1 MGASILRLRCSDLD
15 VVSSYVIATT
25 RRNRFVNF
33 DSRPSTARG
42 RGGTGTSAVLL
53 LRRWS
58 SGDRAVWQREL
69 GLGFGSV
76 ENREEL
82 GSTLRF
88 IGPRIPYLMRRLE
101 LISY

>member
-1 MGASILRLRCSDLD
+1 M
-15 VVSSYVIATT
+15 SSQQQH
-25 RRNRFVNF
+25 RNRFVNF
-33 DSRPSTARG
+33 DSRDRPQRE
-42 RGGTGTSAVLL
+42 GGVAQGPRRCFSS
-53 LRRWS
+53 RRWS

-82 GSTLRF
+82 GSTLPF

-101 LISY
+101 VISY